1 VYTHTRT
8 HNTHTH
14 TGIGTG
20 EVVAGVLGSLS
31 NRFSVQGEAMLGTQ
45 FTCFTGTKVHTLTQT
60 ALLVIADL
68 ESRAQPGKVHCSG
81 EFMKI
86 LSTCA
91 RCRDGVLSRWHAQAV
106 APPVA
111 AAAPPVAAVAP
122 PVAAV
127 APPVAAVAQPFSKP
141 TPGRIEESYMLTK
154 QMRGWH
160 AEAEAEAAPNKY
172 AEAAP
177 KTPAQAPHPSRDTC
191 TT

>member
-1 VYTHTRT
+1 MCTRT
-8 HNTHTH
+8 HAHTTHTH

-20 EVVAGVLGSLS
+20 EVVAGVLGGLS
-31 NRFSVQGEAMLGTQ
+31 SRFSVQGEAMLGTQ

-91 RCRDGVLSRWHAQAV
+91 RCRDGVLSRWHAQPV

-111 AAAPPVAAVAP
+111 PVATPVAP
-122 PVAAV
+122 
-127 APPVAAVAQPFSKP
+127 VAQPFLLSEP
-141 TPGRIEESYMLTK
+141 TPGRIEQSYMLTK
-154 QMRGWH
+154 EMRGWL
-160 AEAEAEAAPNKY
+160 AEAQAETPPETPAEA
-172 AEAAP
+172 
-177 KTPAQAPHPSRDTC
+177 PHHSRDTC

>member
-1 VYTHTRT
+1 MCTRT
-8 HNTHTH
+8 HAHTTHTHTHTHTH

-111 AAAPPVAAVAP
+111 AAAPPVAAVA
-122 PVAAV
+122 
-127 APPVAAVAQPFSKP
+127 QPFSEP

-160 AEAEAEAAPNKY
+160 AEAEAEAAPSKY